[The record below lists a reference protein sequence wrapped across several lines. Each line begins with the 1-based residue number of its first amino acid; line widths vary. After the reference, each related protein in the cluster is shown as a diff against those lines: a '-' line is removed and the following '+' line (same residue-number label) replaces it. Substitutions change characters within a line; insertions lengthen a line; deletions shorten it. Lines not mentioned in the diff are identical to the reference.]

1 MNKKF
6 KNEAKLTLRVTYG
19 DNITEVIIGPAGEI
33 RRRFSDLVN
42 VYLNS
47 YVEPISIQLLDN
59 REKVFKEFIQH
70 F

>member
-6 KNEAKLTLRVTYG
+6 KNDATLTLRVIYG
-19 DNITEVIIGPAGEI
+19 DEISERVTGPAFEI
-33 RRRFSDLVN
+33 RRRFADLVL

-47 YVEPISIQLLDN
+47 YVEPIIIQLLDN

>member
-6 KNEAKLTLRVTYG
+6 KNKATLTLRVIYG
-19 DNITEVIIGPAGEI
+19 DNITERVTGPAEDI
-33 RRRFSDLVN
+33 RMRFYTLVL
-42 VYLNS
+42 VYITN
-47 YVEPISIQLLDN
+47 YVEPVTIQLLDN

>member
-6 KNEAKLTLRVTYG
+6 KNKATLTLRVTYG
-19 DNITEVIIGPAGEI
+19 DNITELIIGTAEEI
-33 RRRFSDLVN
+33 RRRFSDLVV

-47 YVEPISIQLLDN
+47 YVEPVTIQLLDN
-59 REKVFKEFIQH
+59 RDKVFKEFIQH